1 MLCCKYKWYNG
12 LVIGALFLAGR
23 RDFVFLL
30 QPMAKLFFVQRDSP
44 MKTILN
50 RLHLLPSCA
59 VLCIL
64 FLYSC
69 GVGNEI
75 HVEKT
80 NAEDVVDLR
89 QNLVFSMNKPLVPDS
104 LLNIWDTTSYVTF
117 TPPIK
122 GKYKWTAANE
132 LVFSPSVSLQPSTKY
147 TAVLTQAVV
156 LHTKEKYSVSP
167 EVLSFHTPYQALES
181 VGVYWSKSK
190 ESGAI
195 GVTAT
200 LQFTYGVN
208 AAEVGR
214 LLHLEADGKPVQ
226 CSVQSA
232 SVGNQVSVF
241 ISGLQPREHDDIPL
255 HVVIDKGL
263 TLPGSDWVSQ
273 EPMEQNVSIPA
284 PNAFAVTGV
293 TTSYD
298 SERNI
303 VYVYT
308 TQSID
313 DHQDMRSLVHVQ
325 PATPFDIELLDNG
338 MALRGDFVAGT
349 AYEISID
356 RTLRGIFGEELPDK
370 FSQFVEFGERE
381 PSLSFSTT
389 KAMYLSTKGSKAI
402 GLSISSIPRVKVTV
416 AKIYENNI
424 LAYLSNGESYD
435 YYYDELS
442 EADYWVQGFGR
453 WENFGDVVYEKEYDT
468 KHLPSANGIHH
479 LSLDLPD
486 NSSYKGIYV
495 VKVISTDRQWLQDS
509 RLVSVSDIGL
519 ITKET
524 QDEVLVFA
532 NSIKDVTPLS
542 GVDVKLI
549 SHNNQQVL
557 SATTDRDGVARFE
570 KAQASLP
577 EFRLAMITARSG
589 NDFNAMVLQGTKV
602 ETSRYDVGGA
612 RENATGLQAFI
623 YGERNMYRPGET
635 IHLNTVVRNEQWQP
649 VPKVPIKI
657 KLLLPNGK
665 VYKAVKATPN
675 EQGASESVFP
685 LPSSAITGTYI
696 AEVYSANDVLMNS
709 YPISVEEFMPDRI
722 RVTLNVDKQAMSNRD
737 SVHVRAYAVNLFGP
751 PAAGRN
757 YEMQF
762 LLRRREFQP
771 KGYGKY
777 TFSVHTKN
785 DVSLDDIVHQGKTDD
800 EGIAVQTFGIPAGLD
815 DIGLLAGRVY
825 ATVFDETGRPVNRLE
840 QVDVYT
846 QNVFFGIKRFDEYN
860 ATRKPVSAQLV
871 ALDKGGVPIAAK
883 AHVQVIRF
891 NWQNVIERSPNGS
904 FRYVS
909 QKKEQVVSERIVSVS
924 GTATSFSYIP
934 TVSGEYE
941 LRVLKPGG
949 ENYVSHRFYAYGWG
963 DTQASS
969 FEVNTEG
976 QVEIEFDK
984 PKYNVGEVANIL
996 FKTPFAGR
1004 LLVTVERNKV
1014 YEHFVVETDKKSA
1027 SVSLSIKEEYLPNV
1041 YVSATLIKPLDDNT
1055 LPLTVAHGIAPLHI
1069 EDAATRLPVSIRVPS
1084 NSRSKTKQTVVV
1096 QTGGGQDVDVTI
1108 AVVDEGILQL
1118 KDFQTP
1124 SPHAFFFRKRAL
1136 QVQSYNIYP
1145 YLFPELVKKKSST
1158 GGDGFDLQKRI
1169 NPLSNRRVQ
1178 LVSFWSGILTTNSKG
1193 EASITV
1199 DIPQFSGDLR
1209 VMAVAYKGRT
1219 FGSADAHI
1227 KVADPV
1233 VVSTAL
1239 PRFISPGDTVFM
1251 PVTLTNT
1258 TEKKGEVTAEVKA
1271 TGGIRVVGEVKRSAT
1286 VQAGREEQVQF
1297 ALVAPHA
1304 IGTADVE
1311 VIVRGLNGTYSDKTS
1326 LTIRPTTSLLK
1337 TTGMG
1342 EVKSGATT
1350 TVSLRHS
1357 FTPESA
1363 EGRLVVSRTPL
1374 ARFTTDLR
1382 YLLEY
1387 PHGCVE
1393 QTVSGAF
1400 PQLYVP
1406 ELATALRDR
1415 PIHASIP
1422 QDNIQGAVR
1431 RLASMQLYNGALSY
1445 WPGGITE
1452 SWWGTVYAAH
1462 FLVEAQRA
1470 GYDIQQQ
1477 QLDRMLGYLIKK
1489 VRARSYET
1497 YRYYDGTNRFVT
1509 TQIPAKDLFYSL
1521 YVLALAGKHDIA
1533 TMNYYKAR
1541 LDSMALDSRYLL
1553 AGSYLLAGDRRS
1565 YTSILPKA
1573 FSGERS
1579 ERSMGGSFYSYV
1591 RDEAIALNAML
1602 EGDPD
1607 NPQIIGMIKHLSEQL
1622 NTQKWLST
1630 QERAFALLALG
1641 KSVRRAGA
1649 GSATATVRAGGKTL
1663 GQMDN
1668 GNLVLTNFPLGEQ
1681 INIEAKGGPVYYFW
1695 EVEGINASGDY
1706 KQEDN
1711 FLRVRK
1717 EFLSR
1722 SGKPLSGSTF
1732 KQNDLVVVRV
1742 SVVSNRGE
1750 EVENVVITD
1759 MLPAGFEIENPRIGA
1774 VPELA
1779 WIKDSATPDHF
1790 DIRDDRIH
1798 YFTTVKKKEQHY
1810 YYLVRAVSRGVF
1822 RMGPVSAE
1830 AMYNGEYHS
1839 AHGAGTVR
1847 VE

>member
-1 MLCCKYKWYNG
+1 
-12 LVIGALFLAGR
+12 
-23 RDFVFLL
+23 
-30 QPMAKLFFVQRDSP
+30 
-44 MKTILN
+44 MKANAT
-50 RLHLLPSCA
+50 RLHLFVFCCLFSA
-59 VLCIL
+59 FIL
-64 FLYSC
+64 SSC
-69 GVGNEI
+69 GSGNEVRI
-75 HVEKT
+75 EKT
-80 NAEDVVDLR
+80 NAEDVVDMR
-89 QNLVFSMNKPLVPDS
+89 QNLVFSFNKSLVPDS
-104 LLNIWDTTSYVTF
+104 LLNQWDTVSYIAF
-117 TPPIK
+117 TPPIR
-122 GKYKWTAANE
+122 GKYKWTSATE
-132 LVFSPSVSLQPSTKY
+132 LVFSPSVSLKPSTNY
-147 TAVLTQAVV
+147 TATLTQAVL
-156 LHTKEKYSVSP
+156 LHTQEPYSVSP
-167 EVLSFHTPYQALES
+167 EAHSFHTPYQTLES

-195 GVTAT
+195 GVTAV
-200 LQFTYGVN
+200 LYFTYDVN

-214 LLHLEADGKPVQ
+214 LLHIEANDK
-226 CSVQSA
+226 SVQWSMQSA
-232 SVGNQVSVF
+232 AVGNQVSLF
-241 ISGLQPREHDDIPL
+241 ISGLQPRENDDIPL
-255 HVVIDKGL
+255 HVRIDKGL
-263 TLPGSDWVSQ
+263 TLPGSEWVSQ
-273 EPMEQNVSIPA
+273 EAMEQKVAVPA
-284 PNAFAVTGV
+284 PSAFAVTGV
-293 TTSYD
+293 TTAYD
-298 SERNI
+298 VDRSI

-313 DHQDMRSLVHVQ
+313 DRQDVRSLVRIQ
-325 PATPFDIELLDNG
+325 PAVQFDIEMLDNG

-349 AYEISID
+349 AYELSID
-356 RTLRGIFGEELPDK
+356 QALQGIFGEHLPSK
-370 FSQFVEFGERE
+370 FSQYVEFGERE
-381 PSLSFSTT
+381 PSLSFSTK

-402 GLSISSIPRVKVTV
+402 GLSIANIPRVKVTV

-424 LAYLSNGESYD
+424 LSYLREGESYN
-435 YYYDELS
+435 YFYDELS
-442 EADYWVQGFGR
+442 DTDYWIQGFGR
-453 WENFGDVVYEKEYDT
+453 WDNFGDVVYEKEYDT
-468 KHLPSANGIHH
+468 KRLPSSNGIHH
-479 LSLDLPD
+479 LSLDVPD
-486 NSSYKGIYV
+486 NSGYKGMYV
-495 VKVISTDRQWLQDS
+495 VKVMSTDRQWLQDS
-509 RLVSVSDIGL
+509 RLISVSDIGL
-519 ITKET
+519 LAKET
-524 QDEVLVFA
+524 EKEVLVFA
-532 NSIKDVTPLS
+532 NSIKDVSPLS
-542 GVDVKLI
+542 GVEIKLI
-549 SHNNQQVL
+549 SHNNQDVL
-557 SATTDRDGVARFE
+557 SATTDRDGVVRFD
-570 KAQASLP
+570 KAKAALP
-577 EFRLAMITARSG
+577 KFRLAMITARSG
-589 NDFNAMVLQGTKV
+589 SDFNAMVFQGTKV

-612 RENATGLQAFI
+612 WENATGLQAFL

-649 VPKVPIKI
+649 VPDIPIKL

-665 VYKAVKATPN
+665 VYKAVKATLN
-675 EQGASESVFP
+675 KQGASETAFV
-685 LPSSAITGTYI
+685 LPQAAVTGTYI
-696 AEVYSANDVLMNS
+696 AEAYSANDVLINS

-722 RVTLNVDKQAMSNRD
+722 RVTLNADKQEMSSRD
-737 SVHVRAYAVNLFGP
+737 SLRVRAHAVNLFGP

-762 LLRRREFQP
+762 LLRRREFKP
-771 KGYGKY
+771 KGYADY
-777 TFSVHTKN
+777 TFSIRTKN
-785 DVSLDDIVHQGKTDD
+785 DIAIDDVVQQGKTDS
-800 EGIAVQTFGIPAGLD
+800 EGVAVQAFGIPAGLS

-846 QNVFFGIKRFDEYN
+846 QDVFFGIKRFDEYTT
-860 ATRKPVSAQLV
+860 TRRPVSTQIV
-871 ALDKGGVPIAAK
+871 ALNKKGSPVAAK
-883 AHVQVIRF
+883 ARVQVVQF

-909 QKKEQVVSERIVSVS
+909 QKKETIVSDRDIAVG
-924 GTATSFSYIP
+924 GTATPFSYVP
-934 TVSGEYE
+934 TASGEYE
-941 LRVLKPGG
+941 LRVFKSGV
-949 ENYVSHRFYAYGWG
+949 ENYVSYRFYAYGWG

-976 QVEIEFDK
+976 QIDIEFDK
-984 PKYNVGEVANIL
+984 PKYSVGDVANIL

-1004 LLVTVERNKV
+1004 LLVTVERDKV

-1027 SVSLSIKEEYLPNV
+1027 SVSLSVKEEYLPNV
-1041 YVSATLIKPLDDNT
+1041 YVSATLIKALDDNAV
-1055 LPLTVAHGIAPLHI
+1055 PLTVAHGIAPLHA
-1069 EDAATRLPVSIRVPS
+1069 EDDDTRLPVSIRVPG

-1096 QTGGGQDVDVTI
+1096 QTGGGQNVEVTI

-1124 SPHAFFFRKRAL
+1124 NPHGFFFRKRAL

-1158 GGDGFDLQKRI
+1158 GGDGFDLQKRV

-1178 LVSFWSGILTTNSKG
+1178 LVSFWSGILTTNGKG
-1193 EASITV
+1193 EASVTV

-1209 VMAVAYKGRT
+1209 VMAVAYKGRQ

-1258 TEKKGEVTAEVKA
+1258 TKNKGEVSATVKT
-1271 TGGIRVVGEVKRSAT
+1271 TGGLRVVGETTRSAT
-1286 VQAGREEQVQF
+1286 LQAEREEQVLF
-1297 ALVAPHA
+1297 TLVAPNS

-1311 VIVRGLNGTYSDKTS
+1311 VHVRGLNGTYSDKTS

-1342 EVKSGATT
+1342 EVKAGATV
-1350 TVSLRHS
+1350 TVPLRHS
-1357 FTPESA
+1357 FTPQSA
-1363 EGRLVVSRTPL
+1363 AGRLVVSRSPL

-1400 PQLYVP
+1400 PQLYLP

-1422 QDNIQGAVR
+1422 QDNVQGAVR
-1431 RLASMQLYNGALSY
+1431 RLAAMQLYNGALSY
-1445 WPGGITE
+1445 WPGGIAE
-1452 SWWGTVYAAH
+1452 SWWGTTYAAH
-1462 FLVEAQRA
+1462 FLIEANRA
-1470 GYDIQQQ
+1470 GYDIQPQ
-1477 QLDRMLGYLIKK
+1477 QLDRMLGYLVKK
-1489 VRARSYET
+1489 VRARTHET
-1497 YRYYDGTNRFVT
+1497 YRYYDGSNRLVT
-1509 TQIPAKDLFYSL
+1509 TQIPAKDIFYSL

-1533 TMNYYKAR
+1533 TMNYYKVR

-1553 AGSYLLAGDRRS
+1553 AGAYLLAGDRRS
-1565 YTSILPKA
+1565 YTSILPKS

-1591 RDEAIALNAML
+1591 RDEAIALNSML

-1607 NPQIIGMIKHLSEQL
+1607 NPQVVGMVKHLSEQL
-1622 NTQKWLST
+1622 RAQKWLST

-1649 GSATATVRAGGKTL
+1649 GKGTATVRSGGKTL
-1663 GQMDN
+1663 GQMD
-1668 GNLVLTNFPLGEQ
+1668 GDNLVLTSIPLGGDVT
-1681 INIEAKGGPVYYFW
+1681 IEAKDAPVYYFW
-1695 EVEGINASGDY
+1695 EIEGISASGEY
-1706 KQEDN
+1706 TQEDS

-1722 SGKPLSGSTF
+1722 SGKPLSGTSF
-1732 KQNDLVVVRV
+1732 KQNDLVVVRI
-1742 SVVSNRGE
+1742 SVASQRGE
-1750 EVENVVITD
+1750 AVENVVITD

-1779 WIKDSATPDHF
+1779 WIKDNATPDHF

-1798 YFTTVKKKEQHY
+1798 YFTTVEKKERYY

-1822 RMGPVSAE
+1822 RMGPVSAD
-1830 AMYNGEYHS
+1830 AMYNADYHS